1 MLQIG
6 KYNNKKKERR
16 KDKIFFLAQRDWNV
30 KVVSWFLQQQPE
42 QQLTYICNVIL
53 DYIKKFKKDLPTSW
67 EFRNYGISLNSQQV
81 QDLHRF
87 RNFTKCDLSCSF

>member
-6 KYNNKKKERR
+6 KYNNKKKERK
-16 KDKIFFLAQRDWNV
+16 KDKIFFLAQVIAIGMWKLLVDFC
-30 KVVSWFLQQQPE
+30 K
-42 QQLTYICNVIL
+42 QQLTYICNNIL

-87 RNFTKCDLSCSF
+87 RNFTKFLLRRSF